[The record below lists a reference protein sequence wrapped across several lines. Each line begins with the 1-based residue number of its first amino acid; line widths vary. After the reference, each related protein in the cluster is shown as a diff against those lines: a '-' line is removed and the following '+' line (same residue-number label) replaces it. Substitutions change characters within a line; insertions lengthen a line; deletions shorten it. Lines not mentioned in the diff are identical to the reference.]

1 MGPVIQGAGMGLRS
15 PHLSHVLENK
25 PSVPWFEV
33 MADNYLNQGEI
44 PHRALKK
51 IRAQYPV
58 TFHCLGMNLGSTDI
72 LNDSYFKRLSELI
85 ERYQPQWISDHLCW
99 VGSNGVQSHDLL
111 PLPYTKEAVNHAA
124 SRIQQAQEKLG
135 RRMLIEN
142 LSGYLRFNQ
151 SQMTEWEFVKA
162 VVEKADCHLLLDINN
177 IYVNSENLRFDP
189 YLYIDAM
196 PADRVKEMHLAG
208 HLRTEGILV
217 DNHGSAVCDEVWEL
231 YRYAA
236 SRFPQVP
243 TLMEWDLNIP
253 AFEVVWAEAQKAQ
266 TVLSGVPSV
275 A

>member
-1 MGPVIQGAGMGLRS
+1 MGLRS

-25 PSVPWFEV
+25 PPVPWFEV

-44 PHRALKK
+44 PHRALEK
-51 IRAQYPV
+51 IRAQYPL
-58 TFHCLGMNLGSTDI
+58 TFHCLGMNLGSTDP
-72 LNDSYFKRLSELI
+72 LNDSYFERLSELI

-111 PLPYTKEAVNHAA
+111 PLPYTAEAVKHAA

-151 SQMTEWEFVKA
+151 SEMSEWEFVKA

-177 IYVNSENLRFDP
+177 IYVNAENLRFDP

-196 PADRVKEMHLAG
+196 PMDRVKEMHLAG
-208 HLRTEGILV
+208 HLRTEGLLV

-236 SRFPQVP
+236 SRFTQVP

-253 AFEVVWAEAQKAQ
+253 VFEVVWCEAQKAQ
-266 TVLSGVPSV
+266 TVLSGVSSV